1 MLRGPSCIDEINGI
15 IIVLTCDIFPI
26 TFSTER
32 LFVRRKWKNHV
43 AQLVNWVVT
52 TSSCYVIIQV
62 MHFIPMRLIHLLVST
77 SEHISVFFT
86 SFFFHYYQHVQI
98 SFQHS
103 QTCHRAED
111 HPRPFCLF
119 PSTRFFLLFSF
130 FNSHRTH
137 LIPHPAISLHT
148 YRPSSSDMAQLPLS
162 PSPAPA
168 LVYSHLCAHDVFG
181 IVPWWRVLCQ
191 S

>member
-1 MLRGPSCIDEINGI
+1 MEESCCLTGELGGDDIFMLRNTPVYALHPDAFNPSPCF
-15 IIVLTCDIFPI
+15 DIGSVTHFC
-26 TFSTER
+26 
-32 LFVRRKWKNHV
+32 LLHV
-43 AQLVNWVVT
+43 
-52 TSSCYVIIQV
+52 
-62 MHFIPMRLIHLLVST
+62 
-77 SEHISVFFT
+77 
-86 SFFFHYYQHVQI
+86 FFFHFHQYVQI

-111 HPRPFCLF
+111 HPRPLCLF
-119 PSTRFFLLFSF
+119 PSTRFFLLFPF

-162 PSPAPA
+162 PSPAPT

-181 IVPWWRVLCQ
+181 IVPWWRLLCQ